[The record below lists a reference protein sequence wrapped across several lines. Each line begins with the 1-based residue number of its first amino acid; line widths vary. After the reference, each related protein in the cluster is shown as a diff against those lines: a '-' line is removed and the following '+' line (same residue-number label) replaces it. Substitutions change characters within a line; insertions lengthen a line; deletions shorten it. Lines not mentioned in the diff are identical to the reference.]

1 MSYIQIS
8 TTTEAASQQL
18 ITEMKEYITK
28 IGVVEQMVKVGLE
41 IVTTNKNNLKN
52 SIANFERIVVG
63 NVAKLFV
70 FTAEDKY
77 SLSKNGLQVKINE
90 DAQYINIR
98 GLANL
103 IDDKNFKYFEVCLDN
118 FDFASVGLATKNY
131 SSTAFVGFL
140 PSSCSIAS
148 DGNLYVNGTPKKIL
162 KEGFAS
168 KCTVTFY
175 LFLPQNVQSLFRREV
190 SN

>member
-1 MSYIQIS
+1 MSYVQIS

-28 IGVVEQMVKVGLE
+28 IGVGEQMIKEGLE

-90 DAQYINIR
+90 DSQYINIR

-118 FDFASVGLATKNY
+118 F
-131 SSTAFVGFL
+131 
-140 PSSCSIAS
+140 
-148 DGNLYVNGTPKKIL
+148 
-162 KEGFAS
+162 E
-168 KCTVTFY
+168 
-175 LFLPQNVQSLFRREV
+175 
-190 SN
+190 